1 MEKGLVGAAESR
13 TGEAW
18 GARGGREGAGVM
30 LAVVGQHAGEERG
43 RVTVFFRRHDIK
55 WGKKKIEAFQMR
67 RRVEK
72 SERES
77 GGGTENSWLRGMRR
91 RRRKNPSC
99 EGEPA

>member
-18 GARGGREGAGVM
+18 GAQGGREGAGVM

-43 RVTVFFRRHDIK
+43 RLTVFFRRHDIK
-55 WGKKKIEAFQMR
+55 WWKKKIEAFQMR

-77 GGGTENSWLRGMRR
+77 GGETENSWLRGMRR